1 MSSRRGASAYMVTR
15 TRTESGLT
23 NSESGLSSAGAV
35 RLGTVAAGRPSPAGA
50 GVGDAVGVTADP
62 SACRWADS
70 VRRGGAAVAGGAQAA
85 GAAAPNRAAGTGA
98 ALGAAVTTGL
108 LGVPIVTTSSP
119 YSNTAGPSEIPVIA
133 HSRRLVSV
141 LVADSVRKCSATD
154 SLKPQRPR
162 KAGPAS
168 KSTADTR

>member
-1 MSSRRGASAYMVTR
+1 MSSRRGASAYMVTC

-23 NSESGLSSAGAV
+23 ISESGLSIAGAV
-35 RLGTVAAGRPSPAGA
+35 RLGTATTGRSSPVGV
-50 GVGDAVGVTADP
+50 GVGDAGGVTADP
-62 SACRWADS
+62 SVCRWADP
-70 VRRGGAAVAGGAQAA
+70 VRRSGAPVACGAQPAEVV
-85 GAAAPNRAAGTGA
+85 APNRAAGTGA
-98 ALGAAVTTGL
+98 VLGVAVTTGL
-108 LGVPIVTTSSP
+108 LSVPIVTTSSP

-168 KSTADTR
+168 KSMADTR